1 MGVETFMM
9 DSENSPT
16 VFAPGKAAT
25 TKCQRET
32 ECSALLATREET
44 TWRNLKPPL
53 TRPKEHIGKDW
64 SVNFMGESRGM
75 SEPTVPMT

>member
-1 MGVETFMM
+1 MVVETFMM

-25 TKCQRET
+25 TGCRRKT
-32 ECSALLATREET
+32 ECSALLATRDTE
-44 TWRNLKPPL
+44 RSLKPHL

-75 SEPTVPMT
+75 FKSTVPKI

>member
-9 DSENSPT
+9 DSKNSPT
-16 VFAPGKAAT
+16 VFAPGKTAT
-25 TKCQRET
+25 TGCQRET

-44 TWRNLKPPL
+44 IYRSLKPPL
-53 TRPKEHIGKDW
+53 TRQKEHIGKDW

-75 SEPTVPMT
+75 LESTVPKI